1 MQTGCAV
8 GRGLTRGMGVLGGGR
23 AWGRQPRWREGGGC
37 MWVENASC
45 QVASVVSDSIQP
57 SGLRPTSLLCPWG
70 GLRANQTKNQLCG
83 EEQIQWA
90 REVKGGG
97 PGVSG
102 TSPFDAGDCE
112 LVVNPYGPVG
122 GCWADSTAEVTQN
135 TRMKGRPLPQVLH

>member
-8 GRGLTRGMGVLGGGR
+8 GKGLTHGIGVLGGGR
-23 AWGRQPRWREGGGC
+23 PWGRQPRWREGRGC

-45 QVASVVSDSIQP
+45 QVASVVSNSIQP
-57 SGLRPTSLLCPWG
+57 SGLRPASLLCPWG

-83 EEQIQWA
+83 EEQSQWA
-90 REVKGGG
+90 REVKGDG

-102 TSPFDAGDCE
+102 TSPFDAGDCK

-122 GCWADSTAEVTQN
+122 GCWAE
-135 TRMKGRPLPQVLH
+135 LHS

>member
-1 MQTGCAV
+1 MEWVFWEV
-8 GRGLTRGMGVLGGGR
+8 GGHGVASPGGGK
-23 AWGRQPRWREGGGC
+23 
-37 MWVENASC
+37 VE
-45 QVASVVSDSIQP
+45 VAC
-57 SGLRPTSLLCPWG
+57 GLRMHPAKSLQSCPTLFNPLDCGQRVSSVHG